1 MEKTGDIR
9 VMTRPLINILI
20 RTSYRP
26 AQFTRCLESIAAQ
39 TYRNI
44 RIVVGFDRAAAL
56 EYIPKDIEKH
66 FVYADNS
73 LPCYYDCYCNE
84 LKLLVNEG
92 WFFFLDDDDVLTYP
106 TILEELADQLK
117 IPGAV
122 ICQFLRN
129 GVPKPTDN
137 YIRKQ
142 VIREGKIG
150 LPCLVLHSKHKA
162 LSGLDG
168 QKAGD
173 YRYIKEVTDQV
184 PTKFIALPL
193 VSAGP
198 RGHGQMETILQKVQK

>member
-1 MEKTGDIR
+1 M
-9 VMTRPLINILI
+9 MPLINILI

-26 AQFTRCLESIAAQ
+26 EQFARCLESITAQ

-44 RIVVGFDRAAAL
+44 RIVVGFDNLHAL
-56 EYIPKDIEKH
+56 EYIPKGIERQM
-66 FVYADNS
+66 VYADKT
-73 LPCYYDCYCNE
+73 LPYYYDVYCNQ
-84 LKLLVNEG
+84 LKLNTEIG
-92 WFFFLDDDDVLTYP
+92 WFFFLDDDDVLSSP
-106 TILEELADQLK
+106 TILQELSEHLHVFNEA
-117 IPGAV
+117 I

-129 GVPKPTDN
+129 GVPKPADN
-137 YIRKQ
+137 YIRKR
-142 VIREGKIG
+142 VIAEGKIG

-173 YRYIKEVTDQV
+173 YRYIKEVTDRV
-184 PTKFIALPL
+184 PAKFIALPL

>member
-1 MEKTGDIR
+1 MS
-9 VMTRPLINILI
+9 PLVNILI

-26 AQFTRCLESIAAQ
+26 AQFARCLESVRNQ

-44 RIVVGFDRAAAL
+44 RIVVGYDRATAL

-73 LPCYYDCYCNE
+73 LPYYYDCYCND

-92 WFFFLDDDDVLTYP
+92 WFFFLDDDDVLTCP

-117 IPGAV
+117 IPGAI

-129 GVPKPTDN
+129 GVPKPRDN
-137 YIRKQ
+137 YIRNK
-142 VIREGKIG
+142 IIAEGKIG

-184 PTKFIALPL
+184 RTKFITLPL